1 MSNEPKE
8 SDRQDGGALVPPRLM
23 PNGVDV
29 AGTAWTLQ
37 LTLKDV
43 IVVNGKQME
52 APIALVGIPWSMA
65 KALVHMMA
73 KTIETY
79 ERSQGQVSVPANV
92 VKYLEILERNGAVE
106 EALGGLA
113 QSPEPPENAEG

>member
-1 MSNEPKE
+1 M
-8 SDRQDGGALVPPRLM
+8 PPRIM

-43 IVVNGKQME
+43 IVANGKQME
-52 APIALVGIPWSMA
+52 APIALVSISWPMA
-65 KALVHMMA
+65 KTLLHMMA

-79 ERSQGQVSVPANV
+79 ERQQGEISIPANV
-92 VKYLEILERNGAVE
+92 IKYLEILEKNGAVE
-106 EALGGLA
+106 EALGDMGHPGPA
-113 QSPEPPENAEG
+113 PNTGK